1 MLTTARKRVPG
12 VAFAGVYQGF
22 WGMEGVPDTAQSPQQ
37 VREQMVDF
45 VREGAAGLIAFY
57 HAGGRLSWSGWD
69 GDDGVRQ
76 AITDV
81 NLEIANTGG
90 LMIPAEPDS
99 LAQRRIQPIGVWKDP
114 NVVAGVPQAWYV
126 VTPFDSTDRPGIDTT
141 FPPESGVDLDAT
153 YDGRGMKIRWN
164 IRGTGGGV
172 IGLGE
177 IEGGQPPKLTA
188 YATCKLTS
196 PIQQD
201 VQMRFSSSDDTVVWF
216 DRKEVWR
223 YVGER
228 GIHFDQDIAFVNL
241 PKGPT
246 QILVKCYN
254 RSGPWGF
261 FMRFTDRD
269 EALDGLGFSPKAEK
283 HHTA

>member
-1 MLTTARKRVPG
+1 
-12 VAFAGVYQGF
+12 
-22 WGMEGVPDTAQSPQQ
+22 
-37 VREQMVDF
+37 
-45 VREGAAGLIAFY
+45 
-57 HAGGRLSWSGWD
+57 
-69 GDDGVRQ
+69 
-76 AITDV
+76 
-81 NLEIANTGG
+81 
-90 LMIPAEPDS
+90 
-99 LAQRRIQPIGVWKDP
+99 
-114 NVVAGVPQAWYV
+114 
-126 VTPFDSTDRPGIDTT
+126 
-141 FPPESGVDLDAT
+141 
-153 YDGRGMKIRWN
+153 
-164 IRGTGGGV
+164 
-172 IGLGE
+172 
-177 IEGGQPPKLTA
+177 
-188 YATCKLTS
+188 
-196 PIQQD
+196 
-201 VQMRFSSSDDTVVWF
+201 MRFSSSDDTVVWF